1 MCSVLR
7 PSYSSCIMGF
17 MNILVLNAGS
27 SSIKYQ
33 VFHYSRSPETEKS
46 EVERPVF
53 SGHIE
58 LLHEP
63 ELITHRWRPGDMQ
76 EQSTCL
82 ENNPGEMGTA
92 AIFEHVCKTIAEHVT
107 IEAVGHRVVHGGSHF
122 SKPTLINAQVL
133 DALRDMIPLAP
144 LHNPS
149 NISGIEQ
156 AQHFY
161 PDLPHVAVFDTAFFH
176 QLPDEARCYALPPD
190 IQRKHEIQRYGFH
203 GIAHQYLAF
212 EAARQ
217 LKRPVST
224 LKLVTLHLGNGT
236 SAAAIRGG
244 VCIDTSMGMTP
255 LEGLI
260 MGSRCGDIDAG
271 VLIKLLNDGYKVG
284 ELADLLNNNSG
295 LKGLCG
301 DNDLRMI
308 QQRIIQGD
316 TVAQQAL
323 NLYCYRIK
331 KYVGAYIA
339 ALGGIDAL
347 IFSGGAGQHSML
359 VRQKCCEGLE
369 PLGIHLSREHNET
382 PSNHHLRIDSPSSA
396 CAVMVI
402 PANEELEIARQVW
415 AFLTWKPQ

>member
-1 MCSVLR
+1 
-7 PSYSSCIMGF
+7 

-33 VFHYSRSPETEKS
+33 VFHYSRSPETEKPGA
-46 EVERPVF
+46 EQPVF

-58 LLHEP
+58 HLNESAP
-63 ELITHRWRPGDMQ
+63 IVHRWRSGHTQ
-76 EQSTCL
+76 EQNTL
-82 ENNPGEMGTA
+82 FENNLGKVGIA
-92 AIFEHVCKTIAEHVT
+92 VIFEHVCKTIAEHVT
-107 IEAVGHRVVHGGSHF
+107 IEAVGHRVVHGGRHF

-161 PDLPHVAVFDTAFFH
+161 PHLPHVAVFDTAFFH

-190 IQRKHEIQRYGFH
+190 IQRKHEIQRFGFH

-212 EAARQ
+212 EAAHQ

-224 LKLVTLHLGNGT
+224 LKLVTLHLGNGA

-271 VLIKLLNDGYKVG
+271 VLIKLLNDGYKVS
-284 ELADLLNNNSG
+284 ELADLLSSNSG

-347 IFSGGAGQHSML
+347 IFSGGVGQHSIL
-359 VRQKCCEGLE
+359 VRQTCCEGLE
-369 PLGIHLSREHNET
+369 PLGIHLCREHNET
-382 PSNHHLRIDSPSSA
+382 PNNHHLRLDSASSA

-415 AFLTWKPQ
+415 ALLTYKPQ

>member
-1 MCSVLR
+1 
-7 PSYSSCIMGF
+7 

-33 VFHYSRSPETEKS
+33 VFSYSRSPKAEKPVFCGRIEHLNKS
-46 EVERPVF
+46 EPVV
-53 SGHIE
+53 
-58 LLHEP
+58 
-63 ELITHRWRPGDMQ
+63 HRWRSGDTE
-76 EQSTCL
+76 EQNTLIESTQ
-82 ENNPGEMGTA
+82 GEVDTA
-92 AIFEHVCKTIAEHVT
+92 AIFEHVCKTIAGHVT

-122 SKPTLINAQVL
+122 SKPTLINPQVL
-133 DALRDMIPLAP
+133 DALRDMTPLAP

-156 AQHFY
+156 AQLFY
-161 PDLPHVAVFDTAFFH
+161 PDLPHLAIFDTAFFH

-190 IQRKHEIQRYGFH
+190 IQQKHEIQRYGFH

-217 LKRPVST
+217 LKRPIST
-224 LKLVTLHLGNGT
+224 LKLVTLHLGNGA

-244 VCIDTSMGMTP
+244 FCIDTSMGMTP

-271 VLIKLLNDGYKVG
+271 VLIKLLNDGYKVS

-316 TVAQQAL
+316 TTAQQTL

-331 KYVGAYIA
+331 KYIGAYIA

-347 IFSGGAGQHSML
+347 VFSGGVGEHSAL

-369 PLGIHLSREHNET
+369 QLGISLDVEQNQT
-382 PSNHHLRIDSPSSA
+382 QNNHRRIDSASSA

-402 PANEELEIARQVW
+402 PANEELEIARQAW
-415 AFLTWKPQ
+415 DFLYKVET